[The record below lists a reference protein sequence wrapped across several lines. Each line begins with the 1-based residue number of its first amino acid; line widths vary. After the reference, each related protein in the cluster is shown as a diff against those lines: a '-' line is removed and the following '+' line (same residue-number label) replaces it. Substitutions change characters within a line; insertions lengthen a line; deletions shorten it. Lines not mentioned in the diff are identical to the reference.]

1 MGKFA
6 TCMSTAVLAVL
17 FVACG
22 SGSHPPEPPAA
33 TSAPS
38 IAPPATPPS
47 APKQKAKPKKA
58 EPRDSVG
65 TGNYPWQSG
74 PIA

>member
-1 MGKFA
+1 MVKFA

-22 SGSHPPEPPAA
+22 SGSHQPEPPAA
-33 TSAPS
+33 TSAPAT
-38 IAPPATPPS
+38 APQAAPPS
-47 APKQKAKPKKA
+47 APNHKAKPKKA
-58 EPRDSVG
+58 EPGDSVG